1 MKPSPL
7 QLERHFFTKV
17 HVDAHPDGDPTA
29 KPEVQTQVDVAQA
42 ERDPKRY
49 QLTLRLKLVSVADK
63 KLGYT
68 AEIQVVGVVRVA
80 DSWPDPA
87 VQQLVQVN
95 GPALL
100 YGAAREMLCNITGRG
115 PWPMVC
121 LHSVSFVEPKAL
133 AQAPTAPHPVPEAAG
148 SRKR

>member
-17 HVDAHPDGDPTA
+17 HLDAHPDGDPAA
-29 KPEVQTQVDVAQA
+29 KAKLNSQVEVAQA

-49 QLTLRLKLVSVADK
+49 QLTLRLNLVAAGDNK
-63 KLGYT
+63 PQYT
-68 AEIQVVGVVRVA
+68 AEIHVVGVVRVA
-80 DSWPDPA
+80 DGWPDPA

-100 YGAAREMLCNITGRG
+100 YGAAREMLCNLTARG
-115 PWPMVC
+115 PWPMLC
-121 LHSVSFVEPKAL
+121 LHSVTFAQPPKATDASKAAAQL
-133 AQAPTAPHPVPEAAG
+133 AEPQKA
-148 SRKR
+148 

>member
-1 MKPSPL
+1 MNPSPL

-17 HVDAHPDGDPTA
+17 HVDAHPDGDA
-29 KPEVQTQVDVAQA
+29 AFKGELQTQVELAQA

-49 QLTLRLKLVSVADK
+49 QLTLRLKLVPAGDK
-63 KLGYT
+63 KPRYT
-68 AEIQVVGVVRVA
+68 AEIHVVGVVRV
-80 DSWPDPA
+80 SPTWPEPE
-87 VQQLVQVN
+87 VQKLVQAN

-121 LHSVSFVEPKAL
+121 LHSVTFVQPN
-133 AQAPTAPHPVPEAAG
+133 APATPQPASEAAV
-148 SRKR
+148 SSKR

>member
-17 HVDAHPDGDPTA
+17 HLDAHPDGDPAA
-29 KPEVQTQVDVAQA
+29 KAQLKSQVDVAQA

-49 QLTLRLKLVSVADK
+49 QLTLRLNLVAAGDK
-63 KLGYT
+63 KPQYT
-68 AEIQVVGVVRVA
+68 AEIHVVGVVRVA
-80 DSWPDPA
+80 DGWPDPA

-100 YGAAREMLCNITGRG
+100 YGAAREMLCNLTARG
-115 PWPMVC
+115 PWPMLC
-121 LHSVSFVEPKAL
+121 LHSVTFVQPPKATV
-133 AQAPTAPHPVPEAAG
+133 ASKPAPHAPEPQKA
-148 SRKR
+148 